1 MKILQISP
9 ELNVGSVGKIQID
22 LGHFL
27 TDNKDVIMIDDY
39 SVSSIVAG
47 IERVLAYDTT
57 TVKDMKVNAL
67 NAGIKK
73 FDYLNYLHIAKEF
86 INKLI

>member
-1 MKILQISP
+1 
-9 ELNVGSVGKIQID
+9 
-22 LGHFL
+22 
-27 TDNKDVIMIDDY
+27 MIDDY